1 MEKIKLIVSDI
12 DGTVL
17 DSKNNVDF
25 QLREIIS
32 TLREQS
38 IPFVLASA
46 RSPFGILS
54 VAEKLGLENVPM
66 ACYNGAL
73 LGNFKD
79 GVFYNISEHL
89 INTEE
94 LNALLKLLS
103 KKFPEISVNLYYGT
117 EWVVEKLD
125 KWVLIESEIV
135 NSIPEIDTFIEKKA
149 HKLLLIGN
157 SKEIKKLF
165 GVLQNEN
172 FKDTDFYLS
181 KENYLEVTANN
192 VSKEHALKELAK
204 HYKLSLA
211 ETMTIGDN
219 FNDIPMLESAG
230 IGVAMGNAPKE
241 VKSHATKITSSND
254 KSGVSLAIK
263 TYVLK

>member
-1 MEKIKLIVSDI
+1 M
-12 DGTVL
+12 
-17 DSKNNVDF
+17 
-25 QLREIIS
+25 
-32 TLREQS
+32 
-38 IPFVLASA
+38 
-46 RSPFGILS
+46 
-54 VAEKLGLENVPM
+54 
-66 ACYNGAL
+66 
-73 LGNFKD
+73 
-79 GVFYNISEHL
+79 
-89 INTEE
+89 
-94 LNALLKLLS
+94 
-103 KKFPEISVNLYYGT
+103 
-117 EWVVEKLD
+117 
-125 KWVLIESEIV
+125 
-135 NSIPEIDTFIEKKA
+135 
-149 HKLLLIGN
+149 
-157 SKEIKKLF
+157 
-165 GVLQNEN
+165 QNEN